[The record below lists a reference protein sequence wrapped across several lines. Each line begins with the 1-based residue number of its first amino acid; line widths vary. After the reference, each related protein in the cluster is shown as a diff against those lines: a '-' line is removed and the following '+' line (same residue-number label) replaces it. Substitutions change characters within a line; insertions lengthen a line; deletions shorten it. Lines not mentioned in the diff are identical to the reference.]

1 VRWSDLGT
9 SQKETAKAKGTGL
22 AASPSAAPA
31 ESPCTSE
38 DQIEKN
44 DDYER
49 YAHQPQKNACHAN
62 VSVSAVRTWNNLAT
76 ISFREHNFSSA
87 ATIGGNVMARNPAI
101 AVTEVEEVVVSA
113 APASAAAGFATD
125 WGAIIGGALCAIAI
139 SIILFTAG
147 SGFGVSTVE
156 PWSFANRAP
165 ETFAIGAAI
174 WLIVMQWLSAG
185 FGGYL
190 AGRLRAKWIGPR
202 TDEVLFRDTAHGLL
216 AWALATLIVAALFT
230 LGTLGTSAAL
240 IATEGAP
247 GAANAAQAAATL
259 TEEARKAA
267 ANFSIVTAISLL
279 VGAFIGAVAG
289 GLGGYDRDAA

>member
-1 VRWSDLGT
+1 
-9 SQKETAKAKGTGL
+9 
-22 AASPSAAPA
+22 
-31 ESPCTSE
+31 
-38 DQIEKN
+38 
-44 DDYER
+44 
-49 YAHQPQKNACHAN
+49 
-62 VSVSAVRTWNNLAT
+62 
-76 ISFREHNFSSA
+76 
-87 ATIGGNVMARNPAI
+87 MARNPAI
-101 AVTEVEEVVVSA
+101 AVSEVENVVVGV
-113 APASAAAGFATD
+113 ASPSVAGRATD
-125 WGAIIGGALCAIAI
+125 WGAIIGGALGAIAV

-147 SGFGVSTVE
+147 SGLGLSTVE

-174 WLIVMQWLSAG
+174 WLIVMQWLSAA

-202 TDEVLFRDTAHGLL
+202 TDEVFFRDTAHGLL

-230 LGTLGTSAAL
+230 LGTLGTSAAVV
-240 IATEGAP
+240 ATEGAP
-247 GAANAAQAAATL
+247 AADAAATL
-259 TEEARKAA
+259 TEAARKAA

>member
-1 VRWSDLGT
+1 
-9 SQKETAKAKGTGL
+9 
-22 AASPSAAPA
+22 
-31 ESPCTSE
+31 
-38 DQIEKN
+38 
-44 DDYER
+44 
-49 YAHQPQKNACHAN
+49 
-62 VSVSAVRTWNNLAT
+62 
-76 ISFREHNFSSA
+76 
-87 ATIGGNVMARNPAI
+87 MARNPAI
-101 AVTEVEEVVVSA
+101 AVTEVEEVIVGASP
-113 APASAAAGFATD
+113 APAAAGRATD
-125 WGAIIGGALCAIAI
+125 WGAIVSGALGAIAV

-147 SGFGVSTVE
+147 SGFGLSTVE

-174 WLIVMQWLSAG
+174 WLVVTQWLSAG

-230 LGTLGTSAAL
+230 LGTLGTGAAMV
-240 IATEGAP
+240 ATEGAP
-247 GAANAAQAAATL
+247 AAADAAQAAAAMTD
-259 TEEARKAA
+259 EARKAA